1 MSISLQLERASSGSV
16 SPNANVIFDQVKQQL
31 GDISYDNNTGE
42 ITLQEP
48 GTYIFNWCVA
58 VQTALS
64 QGGVGLALVS
74 SQGDFCEG
82 TSPVRSGEVVGFAAI
97 GVQTVPV
104 TIALKN
110 TNYMFFLYSGQTS
123 AKASLT
129 VYRENVSGPTG
140 ETGPT
145 GPTGEIGP
153 IGPTGETGPI
163 GPTGET
169 GPTGPTGET
178 GPTGPTGET
187 GPTGPTG
194 ETGPTGPTG
203 ETGSTG
209 PTGGTG
215 PTGPAGS
222 AAAQDMYIMTTSLGA
237 IDTLLAYND
246 GGGNNQA
253 VGGVVFSG
261 AVDNIELT
269 HISAYVLQVGSETGQ
284 FQMAVLRADTN
295 NTAVVV
301 AVTDMVTSISGG
313 LFMLPLT
320 TPITIT
326 GENIYYLAVYN
337 QINASQL
344 GAKSAGTST
353 VENAP
358 PINFR
363 VQNFTGGFSIGQ
375 TVNISDVS
383 LQKTPWL
390 AAMK

>member
-1 MSISLQLERASSGSV
+1 MSISLQLERASAGSLD
-16 SPNANVIFDQVKQQL
+16 PNANIIFDQVKQQS
-31 GDISYDNNTGE
+31 GNISYDNNTGE

-48 GTYIFNWCVA
+48 GTYIFNWCAA
-58 VQTALS
+58 VQSALS
-64 QGGVGLALVS
+64 QRGVGLALIS

-82 TSPVRSGEVVGFAAI
+82 CSPVRSGEVVGFATI
-97 GVQTVPV
+97 GVQTAPV
-104 TIALKN
+104 TIALRN
-110 TNYMFFLYSGQTS
+110 TDHIFFFYSSQTS

-145 GPTGEIGP
+145 GPTGE
-153 IGPTGETGPI
+153 
-163 GPTGET
+163 
-169 GPTGPTGET
+169 
-178 GPTGPTGET
+178 
-187 GPTGPTG
+187 
-194 ETGPTGPTG
+194 
-203 ETGSTG
+203 
-209 PTGGTG
+209 TG

-222 AAAQDMYIMTTSLGA
+222 AAMQDMYIMTTNLGA

-269 HISAYVLQVGSETGQ
+269 HITAYVLQVGSETGQ

-295 NTAVVV
+295 HTAIVVG
-301 AVTDMVTSISGG
+301 VTDMVTSISGG

-363 VQNFTGGFSIGQ
+363 VQNFTGGFSVGQ